1 MSSVEAAAL
10 AALRARKAA
19 ATDARTVAEAELA
32 AILDQLANVD
42 ETNDAAETTRL
53 NNRKAEVQARLDAQ
67 AEIEADATAIL
78 EKAELSDA
86 GIVKEPVSVRR
97 ATFDA
102 MTPAQQFAHAKAGG
116 IVVDPPKI
124 VKSPAPV
131 PAGGI
136 RRSDFE
142 RLDPSA
148 QFAHAMTGRPIVD

>member
-1 MSSVEAAAL
+1 MSAQAAAI
-10 AALRARKAA
+10 AALKARKVA

-32 AILDQLANVD
+32 AILDQLVNAED
-42 ETNDAAETTRL
+42 AGDAAEMTRL

-67 AEIEADATAIL
+67 AEIEADAAALL

-86 GIVKEPVSVRR
+86 GIVKEPLSVRR

-102 MTPAQQFAHAKAGG
+102 MTPTQQLAHAKSGG
-116 IVVDPPKI
+116 IVEDPPKI

-136 RRSDFE
+136 RRSDFDK
-142 RLDPSA
+142 LDPFA
-148 QFAHAMTGRPIVD
+148 QMAHAKTGGPIID